1 MGYII
6 HCSNV
11 APESGCPH
19 SVRGDTVEEL
29 MKNAQEHAKEHGIVE
44 VTPELV
50 ERLQQ
55 FIENEEVPA

>member
-19 SVRGDTVEEL
+19 SIRGNTVEEL
-29 MKNAQEHAKEHGIVE
+29 LKNAEQHAKEHGIVE

-50 ERLQQ
+50 ERLKSL
-55 FIENEEVPA
+55 IEKE